1 VLSSYM
7 QRKPVKSNPYLV
19 QKVLTASPEQLIVY
33 IYDAAIIACGR
44 ENKMKAS
51 QAVQVLISSLDFDR
65 EKNKDIAVKFFQ
77 LYHYIL
83 NRINS
88 KNFGEAR
95 ELLGELRKAWSE
107 AMEVT

>member
-1 VLSSYM
+1 MLNSYM
-7 QRKPVKSNPYLV
+7 QREPVKTNPYLV

-51 QAVQVLISSLDFDR
+51 QAVQVLINSLNFDSD
-65 EKNKDIAVKFFQ
+65 KNIAVKFFQ

-83 NRINS
+83 NRINA
-88 KNFGEAR
+88 KNFGEAK
-95 ELLGELRKAWSE
+95 ELLGELRKTWSE